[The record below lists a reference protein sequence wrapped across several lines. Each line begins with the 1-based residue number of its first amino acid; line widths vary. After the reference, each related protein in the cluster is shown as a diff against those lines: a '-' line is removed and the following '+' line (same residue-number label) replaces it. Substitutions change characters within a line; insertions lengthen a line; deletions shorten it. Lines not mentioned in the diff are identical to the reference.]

1 MKKRIAAWFFSLLVC
16 SCVIAQIDFEKQLHL
31 IIKDSTNR
39 FKTFKA
45 GFKYQTVSD
54 SVFYSTVNL
63 EGTSD
68 NNVSISTQQ
77 STYIMDSYVA
87 DIAKSIQRKQGIK
100 IVDEWKN
107 KISAIVDNSFQITK
121 LKSKNYPLNYG
132 WHFERGF
139 FWIDIAYIP
148 RKGNTASLLL
158 LHISY
163 THLRETKKKI

>member
-1 MKKRIAAWFFSLLVC
+1 MKRRTIACIISLLIY
-16 SCVIAQIDFEKQLHL
+16 SGVIAQTDFEKQLHL
-31 IIKDSTNR
+31 ILKDSTNR
-39 FKTFKA
+39 FKNFKA

-54 SVFYSTVNL
+54 SVFYSTFNL

-68 NNVSISTQQ
+68 NTVLISTEQ

-100 IVDEWKN
+100 IVDKWKS
-107 KISAIVDNSFQITK
+107 KISAIFDISFQITK
-121 LKSKNYPLNYG
+121 LNSKNYPLDYG
-132 WHFERGF
+132 WHFERGL

-148 RKGNTASLLL
+148 RKGNRESLLL

-163 THLRETKKKI
+163 THLRDVNKN